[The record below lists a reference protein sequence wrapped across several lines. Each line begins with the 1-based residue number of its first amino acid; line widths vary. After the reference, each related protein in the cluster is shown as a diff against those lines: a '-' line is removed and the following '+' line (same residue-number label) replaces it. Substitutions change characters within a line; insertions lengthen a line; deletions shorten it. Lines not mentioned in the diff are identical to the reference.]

1 MKKIT
6 SLALV
11 LILLFSLVACSSSSS
26 SELITTPNQG
36 FLLSPGIVCE
46 FDGGAFDSYS
56 YEVIP
61 TYTGDKLSVVAEA
74 ESIVRKWWNDDST
87 FRTPEIVWVTIL
99 SGDIRGFQD
108 TGYIFLDP
116 NTSYEDL
123 LATAVHE
130 WIHELVDPA
139 TLIDVGT
146 GWGRQIMEYVVEAI
160 TIELLKGIVEV
171 EPSYYYTQLKNTILS
186 KHLNKL
192 QKAFRNEKSVE
203 AYEEIFGKDYMQI
216 LATIMIENI

>member
-1 MKKIT
+1 M
-6 SLALV
+6 
-11 LILLFSLVACSSSSS
+11 
-26 SELITTPNQG
+26 
-36 FLLSPGIVCE
+36 
-46 FDGGAFDSYS
+46 
-56 YEVIP
+56 
-61 TYTGDKLSVVAEA
+61 SVEA
-74 ESIVRKWWNDDST
+74 
-87 FRTPEIVWVTIL
+87 
-99 SGDIRGFQD
+99 
-108 TGYIFLDP
+108 
-116 NTSYEDL
+116 SYEDL

-146 GWGRQIMEYVVEAI
+146 GWGRPIMEYVVEAI

>member
-6 SLALV
+6 SLVIA
-11 LILLFSLVACSSSSS
+11 LILLFSLVACSPSSS

-36 FLLSPGIVCE
+36 FILSPGTVCE
-46 FDGGAFDSYS
+46 FDGGSFDSFS

-61 TYTGDKLSVVAEA
+61 SYTGDKLSVVAEA
-74 ESIVRKWWNDDST
+74 ESIVRKWWNEDST

-108 TGYIFLDP
+108 TGYLFLDP

-130 WIHELVDPA
+130 WLHEMVNPD
-139 TLIDVGT
+139 TLIDLET
-146 GWGRQIMEYVVEAI
+146 GWGRPIMEYVVEAI

-171 EPSYYYTQLKNTILS
+171 EPSYYYTQLKDTILS

-192 QKAFRNEKSVE
+192 KTAFRNEKSVE
-203 AYEEIFGKDYMQI
+203 AYEEIFGNDYMQI
-216 LATIMIENI
+216 VTKIIIENT